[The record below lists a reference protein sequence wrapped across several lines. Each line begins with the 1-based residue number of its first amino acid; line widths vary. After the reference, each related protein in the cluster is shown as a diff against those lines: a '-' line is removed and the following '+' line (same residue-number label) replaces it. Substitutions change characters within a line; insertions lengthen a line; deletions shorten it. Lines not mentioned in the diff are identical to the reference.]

1 MSAPTAAR
9 SSRSRSRSRSEATT
23 LVDSDTS
30 VRAIATIEQSGLLQT
45 PQIAPGT
52 RAHRSLAALDEKEAR
67 QLMRYQSIRHWW
79 GLRGRLHN
87 AGGVDRMLLKSWV
100 GHGFPASPGGSHW
113 EGIPLAGPAFNVV
126 VDPIKEKALW
136 DKWGRDTW
144 MCIVASEE
152 DSIVDKGY
160 TFELSKV
167 QFEFDRSLFN
177 VPSSPFIGV
186 VP

>member
-23 LVDSDTS
+23 LVDSDNS

-52 RAHRSLAALDEKEAR
+52 RAHRNLAALDEKEAR

-100 GHGFPASPGGSHW
+100 GHGFPASPTGSQW
-113 EGIPLAGPAFNVV
+113 ESIPLASPAFNVV

-152 DSIVDKGY
+152 DWLVEKGY
-160 TFELSKV
+160 TYEVSRE
-167 QFEFDRSLFN
+167 QFAFDRSLHN

-186 VP
+186 AP

>member
-23 LVDSDTS
+23 LVDEDDR
-30 VRAIATIEQSGLLQT
+30 VREIATIEQPGLLQT

-52 RAHRSLAALDEKEAR
+52 RAHRNLAALDEKEAR

-100 GHGFPASPGGSHW
+100 KLGFPASPTASVD
-113 EGIPLAGPAFNVV
+113 GIPLAGPGLNVV

-152 DSIVDKGY
+152 DWIVDKGY